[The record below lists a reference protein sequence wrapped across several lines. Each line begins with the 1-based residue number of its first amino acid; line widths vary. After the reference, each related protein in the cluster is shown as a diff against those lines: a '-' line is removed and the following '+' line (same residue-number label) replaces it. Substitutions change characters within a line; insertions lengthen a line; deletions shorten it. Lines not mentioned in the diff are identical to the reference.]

1 MFNKVPVVINT
12 FNVEL
17 RPGIDYI
24 STKQSDVYS
33 QRPNNINVLNQDGAS
48 ETWAPTLSNISV
60 LLTPIY
66 SRESIKNFSMKKF
79 VRGELNG
86 KGNEVGFI

>member
-1 MFNKVPVVINT
+1 MFNRVPVIINT

-33 QRPNNINVLNQDGAS
+33 DRPGNISRLVESGESQ
-48 ETWAPTLSNISV
+48 TWAPTLSNVSV

-66 SRESIKNFSMKKF
+66 SRDSIRNFSMKKF
-79 VRGELNG
+79 VNGELNG